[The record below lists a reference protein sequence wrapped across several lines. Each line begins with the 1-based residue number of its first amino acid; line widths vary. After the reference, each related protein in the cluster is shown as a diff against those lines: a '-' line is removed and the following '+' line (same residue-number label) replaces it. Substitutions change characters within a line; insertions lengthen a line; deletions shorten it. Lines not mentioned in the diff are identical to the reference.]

1 LIDFG
6 LGPHGRLGDAVVGG
20 YESGDVSME
29 VEMDS
34 VHEMGVVSSFTAE
47 PLGRFVQTGG
57 AVVPAIPIGCRFAP
71 FGQLIPVCRRP
82 KTHFGDALPQSILLL
97 WRVEDLFEPL
107 LAKFAAGDETA
118 EAAILKEVAAFCD
131 EVAGL
136 RTRFDGT
143 IIFATP
149 PFPHSPGID
158 RTGLADAS
166 HWLRLQYR
174 VIEAIGTQVM
184 QRRHIRLLDLES
196 IVRQCGAE
204 RSYDDRKWYLYRQ
217 PFSELVFRA
226 IARQVERIV
235 ASETRAAKKCVV
247 LDCDNTL
254 WGGIIGEDG
263 LSGIKLGDSFP
274 GRAYVDFQKELM
286 ALQQRGIFLAVCSKN
301 NMADALEVFEKHDAM
316 VLRREHFSAFEVNW
330 ERKSRNIERIAKQL
344 NISIDSLVF
353 IDDSPTEIEEVR
365 YNLPSVTGVLVPKE
379 LAILPRL
386 IRESVLFDTAAE
398 TAEDHLR
405 VASIQH
411 ERQRERLKEEMS
423 EDAFLASLG
432 LIVDVFEAEDV
443 HVDRVTQLINKT
455 NQFNLTTRRRTAA
468 EVRALISDPSWSLMC
483 LKVTDRFGEYGLT
496 GVAIVKY
503 GTEAAQVDTLLLS
516 CRVLG
521 RGVEAALISVLA
533 DHAADRGYAR
543 LVGEYVPTAK
553 NALCKDFYAER
564 GFSPIVA
571 NHSNSWQLTIDHR
584 LAPPAHLKLIRPK
597 IEAPAAPRGQIET
610 REVGV

>member
-1 LIDFG
+1 
-6 LGPHGRLGDAVVGG
+6 
-20 YESGDVSME
+20 ME
-29 VEMDS
+29 GEMYS
-34 VHEMGVVSSFTAE
+34 IHEMGVVGSFTTE
-47 PLGRFVQTGG
+47 PLGRFVQAGG
-57 AVVPAIPIGCRFAP
+57 AVVPAIPIRCRFAP
-71 FGQLIPVCRRP
+71 FGQLIPVCRHP
-82 KTHFGDALPQSILLL
+82 NTYFGDALPRSILLL
-97 WRVEDLFEPL
+97 WRVEDLYEPL

-118 EAAILKEVAAFCD
+118 EAAILKEVAAFCG

-143 IIFATP
+143 VIFATP
-149 PFPHSPGID
+149 PIPQSPGTN
-158 RTGLADAS
+158 RAGFADAS
-166 HWLRLQYR
+166 RWLRLHYR
-174 VIEAIGTQVM
+174 VIEAIGAQFL
-184 QRRHIRLLDLES
+184 QRRDIRLLDLEA

-217 PFSELVFRA
+217 PFSEVAFRA

-263 LSGIKLGDSFP
+263 PSGIKLGDSFP

-316 VLRREHFSAFEVNW
+316 LLRREHFSAFEVNW

-344 NISIDSLVF
+344 NIGLDSVVF

-365 YNLPSVTGVLVPKE
+365 HNLPSVTSILVPKE

-386 IRESVLFDTAAE
+386 IRESVLFDAAAE
-398 TAEDHLR
+398 TAEDRLR
-405 VASIQH
+405 VASVQH
-411 ERQRERLKEEMS
+411 ERQREQLKEEMS
-423 EDAFLASLG
+423 EDAYLASLG
-432 LIVDVFEAEDV
+432 LVVDVFEAEDV

-455 NQFNLTTRRRTAA
+455 NQFNLTTRRRTVA
-468 EVRALISDPSWSLMC
+468 EVWALHSDPSWLLLC
-483 LKVTDRFGEYGLT
+483 LKVADRFGEYGLT

-503 GTEAAQVDTLLLS
+503 GTEAAVVDTLLLS

-533 DHAADRGYAR
+533 DHAADRGCSR
-543 LVGEYVPTAK
+543 LIGEHIPTAK
-553 NALCKDFYAER
+553 NAPCKDFYAEQ
-564 GFSPIVA
+564 GFSPIAA
-571 NHSNSWQLTIDHR
+571 NGSISWQLTLGHR
-584 LAPPAHLKLIRPK
+584 RAPPAHLKLIRPK
-597 IEAPAAPRGQIET
+597 MEAPASPCGQLET
-610 REVGV
+610 TQVPKDW

>member
-1 LIDFG
+1 
-6 LGPHGRLGDAVVGG
+6 
-20 YESGDVSME
+20 ME
-29 VEMDS
+29 VEMYS

-47 PLGRFVQTGG
+47 PLGSFVQAGG
-57 AVVPAIPIGCRFAP
+57 AVVPAIPISCRFAP
-71 FGQLIPVCRRP
+71 FGQLIPACRRP
-82 KTHFGDALPQSILLL
+82 NTHFGDALPRSILLL
-97 WRVEDLFEPL
+97 WRIEDLFEPL

-149 PFPHSPGID
+149 SFPRSPGID

-174 VIEAIGTQVM
+174 VTEAIGTQFM
-184 QRRHIRLLDLES
+184 QRRGIRLLDLEA

-263 LSGIKLGDSFP
+263 PSGIKLGDSFP
-274 GRAYVDFQKELM
+274 YVDFQKELM
-286 ALQQRGIFLAVCSKN
+286 ALQQRGIYLAVCSKN
-301 NMADALEVFEKHDAM
+301 NMADVLEVFEKHDAM

-344 NISIDSLVF
+344 NIGVDSLVL

-365 YNLPSVTGVLVPKE
+365 YNLPSVTSILVPKE

-386 IRESVLFDTAAE
+386 IRESVLFDVAAE
-398 TAEDHLR
+398 TAEDRLR
-405 VASIQH
+405 VASMQH

-423 EDAFLASLG
+423 EDAYLASLG

-503 GTEAAQVDTLLLS
+503 GTEAAEVDTLLLS

-533 DHAADRGYAR
+533 DDAADRGCAR
-543 LVGEYVPTAK
+543 LVGEHVPTAK
-553 NALCKDFYAER
+553 NALCKDFYADQ

-571 NHSNSWQLTIDHR
+571 NGSNSWQLTIDHR
-584 LAPPAHLKLIRPK
+584 QAPPAHLKLIRRK
-597 IEAPAAPRGQIET
+597 MDTPAAPRGQIET